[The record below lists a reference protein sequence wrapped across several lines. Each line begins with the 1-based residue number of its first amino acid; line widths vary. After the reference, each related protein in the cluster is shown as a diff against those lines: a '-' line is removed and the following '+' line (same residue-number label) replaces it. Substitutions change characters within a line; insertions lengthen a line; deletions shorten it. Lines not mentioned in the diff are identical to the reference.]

1 MTASALK
8 DQLRAVGETM
18 PEPTRIRIHRAI
30 SWLARAEAE
39 DDDPDARFLFL
50 WIAFN
55 AAYAREFG
63 KEQTERDQLKAYF
76 ASVLALDNRK
86 QLHAVLFREFS
97 GAIRTLIENKFVF
110 EPFWR
115 ALRDHDGSGRWEQQF
130 TASRTAAMKALM
142 GQQTDVVLSI
152 LFDRL
157 YVLRNQLAHGGA
169 TWNSKTNRAQVRDST
184 HMLAAIVP
192 VLVGLMLDNPQAD
205 FGEIMYPVLPGA

>member
-8 DQLRAVGETM
+8 EQLRAVGETM

-39 DDDPDARFLFL
+39 NDDPDARFLFL

-63 KEQTERDQLKAYF
+63 KEQTERDQLKTYF

-130 TASRTAAMKALM
+130 AASRTAAMKALM

-192 VLVGLMLDNPQAD
+192 VLVGLMLESPQAN
-205 FGEIMYPVLPGA
+205 FGEIMYPVV

>member
-1 MTASALK
+1 MTAAELK
-8 DQLRAVGETM
+8 EKLRAEGESM
-18 PEPTRIRIHRAI
+18 PEATRIRLHRSI

-39 DDDPDARFLFL
+39 TDDPDAQFLFL

-63 KEQTERDQLKAYF
+63 HELSERDQLKVYF
-76 ASVLALDNRK
+76 STLLALDSQKR
-86 QLHAVLFREFS
+86 LHAVLFREFS
-97 GAIRTLIENKFVF
+97 GAIRTLIENQFVF

-115 ALRDHDGSGRWEQQF
+115 ALREHDGSGRWEQQF
-130 TASRTAAMKALM
+130 NASRTAAMKAVM

-169 TWNSKTNRAQVRDST
+169 TWNSKTNRAQVRDSS
-184 HMLAAIVP
+184 HMLTAIVP
-192 VLVGLMLDNPQAD
+192 VFVELMLENPRTD
-205 FGEIMYPVLPGA
+205 FGEIMYPVV

>member
-8 DQLRAVGETM
+8 DQLRALGHTM
-18 PEPTRIRIHRAI
+18 PEATRIRIHRAI

-39 DDDPDARFLFL
+39 DNDPDARFLFL

-76 ASVLALDNRK
+76 AALLALDGKR

-115 ALRDHDGSGRWEQQF
+115 ALRDHYGSGRWEQQF
-130 TASRTAAMKALM
+130 SASRAAAMKALM

-192 VLVGLMLDNPQAD
+192 VLVGLMLENPQAD
-205 FGEIMYPVLPGA
+205 FGEIMYPVV

>member
-1 MTASALK
+1 MTTSALK
-8 DQLRAVGETM
+8 NQLRALGESM
-18 PEPTRIRIHRAI
+18 PEPTRIRVHRAI
-30 SWLARAEAE
+30 SWLARADAE
-39 DDDPDARFLFL
+39 KDDPDAKFLFL

-63 KEQTERDQLKAYF
+63 QEQSERDQLKTYF
-76 ASVLALDNRK
+76 ASVLALDSRK

-97 GAIRTLIENKFVF
+97 GPIRTLIENKFVF

-115 ALRDHDGSGRWEQQF
+115 ALREHDGTGRWEQQF

-169 TWNSKTNRAQVRDST
+169 TWNSKTNRAQVRDSA

-192 VLVGLMLDNPQAD
+192 VLVGLMLENPKAD
-205 FGEIMYPVLPGA
+205 FGEIMYPVV

>member
-1 MTASALK
+1 MTAATLK
-8 DQLRAVGETM
+8 DQLRATGDVM

-30 SWLARAEAE
+30 SWLARAETE
-39 DDDPDARFLFL
+39 DNDPDAKFLFL

-63 KEQTERDQLKAYF
+63 TELSERAQLKAYF
-76 ASVLALDNRK
+76 ASLLALDDRR

-115 ALRDHDGSGRWEQQF
+115 ALRDHDSSGRWEQQF
-130 TASRTAAMKALM
+130 SASRTAAMKALM
-142 GQQTDVVLSI
+142 GQETDVVLSI

-192 VLVGLMLDNPQAD
+192 VLVGLMLENPQAD
-205 FGEIMYPVLPGA
+205 FGEIMYPVLPNA

>member
-1 MTASALK
+1 VTIKRRKATQSRRGQQQRECHK
-8 DQLRAVGETM
+8 RSKSTGTGGQLVRNT
-18 PEPTRIRIHRAI
+18 H
-30 SWLARAEAE
+30 
-39 DDDPDARFLFL
+39 
-50 WIAFN
+50 N

-63 KEQTERDQLKAYF
+63 KELSERDQLKAYF
-76 ASVLALDNRK
+76 AALLALDGQG

-130 TASRTAAMKALM
+130 TTSRSAAMKALM

-192 VLVGLMLDNPQAD
+192 VLVGLMLENPNAD
-205 FGEIMYPVLPGA
+205 FGPIMYPVV